1 MARFRFGAW
10 FYWITVLVV
19 ATAVLRSRRD
29 TLDTVHVVLTY
40 LLVVLGGSVGGGRP
54 LGVALTVAG
63 VVSIDYFFQ
72 LPYDTLSVAKPL
84 DWVVLLAFLTTA
96 AVATQLLAQE
106 RARAAVAERRASEVA
121 SLGRFGA
128 EILSA
133 DRAEDTLV
141 GIAEL
146 IRTSLD
152 VARCQ
157 IYGWDESTMQM
168 IVASPPFAPGAAPVA
183 PDMATLRRLAE
194 ARVDA
199 DGPAEAGVSADG
211 CSVLAALRAR
221 GRTVGV
227 LHLTDGRRIALD
239 PARQRF
245 LGALAYYAALAVERA
260 RLVAKVEHAEALKEA
275 DRLKDIV
282 LASVSHD
289 LRTPLTTIKALAQ
302 SAALRG
308 DQNAVAI
315 EEQAD
320 RLGHLVADL
329 LDLSRL
335 KSGALPIHPELNTA
349 EDLVGAAL
357 RQIGGLLQERTV
369 QTAVDL
375 SQPALVGRFDFV
387 QSLRILN
394 NLLENAVRYSPH
406 SSSVEL
412 AVRREGPALVFA
424 VSDGGAGVPPSERE
438 RIFEPFYRALGTPG
452 DVGGSGLGLAIAR
465 RLAELQ
471 GGSLEYVP
479 RTEGG
484 SIFVLR
490 LPAGDVGAVRDAAS
504 AAVV

>member
-1 MARFRFGAW
+1 
-10 FYWITVLVV
+10 
-19 ATAVLRSRRD
+19 
-29 TLDTVHVVLTY
+29 
-40 LLVVLGGSVGGGRP
+40 
-54 LGVALTVAG
+54 
-63 VVSIDYFFQ
+63 
-72 LPYDTLSVAKPL
+72 
-84 DWVVLLAFLTTA
+84 
-96 AVATQLLAQE
+96 
-106 RARAAVAERRASEVA
+106 
-121 SLGRFGA
+121 
-128 EILSA
+128 
-133 DRAEDTLV
+133 
-141 GIAEL
+141 
-146 IRTSLD
+146 
-152 VARCQ
+152 
-157 IYGWDESTMQM
+157 
-168 IVASPPFAPGAAPVA
+168 
-183 PDMATLRRLAE
+183 
-194 ARVDA
+194 
-199 DGPAEAGVSADG
+199 
-211 CSVLAALRAR
+211 
-221 GRTVGV
+221 
-227 LHLTDGRRIALD
+227 
-239 PARQRF
+239 
-245 LGALAYYAALAVERA
+245 
-260 RLVAKVEHAEALKEA
+260 
-275 DRLKDIV
+275 
-282 LASVSHD
+282 
-289 LRTPLTTIKALAQ
+289 
-302 SAALRG
+302 
-308 DQNAVAI
+308 
-315 EEQAD
+315 
-320 RLGHLVADL
+320 LGHLVADL